1 MSGAS
6 SRRKGN
12 VAEQAVCAALERLG
26 VAALTSRNARGG
38 RQSGADIIAPDLPV
52 SVEVK
57 NGSRDEL
64 PSWLDQ
70 AIEQGDE
77 SAPGAVVHKRR
88 GKPEAEDW
96 FLTMRFADFVELVR
110 IRVEF

>member
-1 MSGAS
+1 MSGAK

-12 VAEQAVCAALERLG
+12 VAEQAVCAALERMG

-38 RQSGADIIAPDLPV
+38 RQSGVDIICPDLPV

-64 PSWLDQ
+64 PSWVDQ
-70 AIEQGDE
+70 AVAQGDE
-77 SAPGAVVHKRR
+77 TAPGAVWHKRR
-88 GKPEAEDW
+88 GKADAEDW
-96 FLTMRFADFVELVR
+96 FITMRARDFVELVR
-110 IRVEF
+110 IRVDF